1 MTTQGLAQSE
11 KHLLE
16 RYHDGVLVGEERD
29 RAEMLLAQVSVAR
42 DFASSLKE
50 ISTATRAAEQELWAQ
65 SDAPSSEALWQAA
78 MQPCEPLMTQDVSA
92 LSPMLVRFHDGE
104 VTEQEAAEIVEL
116 MGAREDVSAFLGG
129 LGELELGVQGATKEA
144 VDAVDFGGFWGKLE
158 QAIDAEQESTQEP
171 QELPEAP
178 NVLSFPQSTR
188 ERPSFNDDDHQV
200 LLYRYHDGEASA
212 DECRQVQAWQ
222 EIDPKVAATLGA
234 LEELELAARASMEL
248 AEEHIEPGLM
258 WSMIEGRLGEE
269 EHNVASL
276 AAHREAKRAEAAT
289 APVSNHRREMFI
301 ALAAVLC
308 TVMGVALFGDGLFSG
323 DKVIVEKTVVI
334 VDSLEY
340 GDGTSV
346 MVTGPMQTAS
356 MEVDGSDEVID
367 DEDSLDEEATPT
379 VIWLIDPEADVQERD
394 EDVAPPGDSQEGEEV
409 VPRGKPI

>member
-29 RAEMLLAQVSVAR
+29 RAERLLAQVSLAR
-42 DFASSLKE
+42 DFASGLKE

-78 MQPCEPLMTQDVSA
+78 MQPTEPLTTQNVSA

-104 VTEQEAAEIVEL
+104 VTEQEAAEIEEL
-116 MGAREDVSAFLGG
+116 MQVREDVSAFLGG

-144 VDAVDFGGFWGKLE
+144 VDAVDFGGFWDKLE
-158 QAIDAEQESTQEP
+158 QAIDSEQESTHEP
-171 QELPEAP
+171 EELRDAP
-178 NVLSFPQSTR
+178 NVLSFPESTR

-258 WSMIEGRLGEE
+258 WSMIEDRLEVRD
-269 EHNVASL
+269 NVASL
-276 AAHREAKRAEAAT
+276 AAHREAKQAEVAI

-308 TVMGVALFGDGLFSG
+308 TVMGVTLFGDGLFSG

-356 MEVDGSDEVID
+356 MEIDGSDEVID

-394 EDVAPPGDSQEGEEV
+394 EDVAPPGDSPEGEEI